1 MPVDNRMLSYATS
14 ILYYKKNRSELTIMN
29 SDEINTLTY
38 IRRLPHIQTAN
49 KPIFITWRLA
59 FSLPASVLKKI
70 SQMKAE
76 FEQSIT
82 DLSADYQEMQRYQ
95 YQIKQF
101 KWYDAQLND
110 IALPDILKRKE
121 AAESVREALEYY
133 HNNRYEL
140 IAYCIMPNHVH
151 VVVQLLMDEKGVLFP
166 LSKIT
171 QNWKRYSA
179 RQINQLLQRSGSFWQ
194 AESYDHVIRNDK
206 EFNQF
211 ILYTLENPV
220 KAKLVDKWN
229 DWQYSWLSPK
239 IEM

>member
-1 MPVDNRMLSYATS
+1 
-14 ILYYKKNRSELTIMN
+14 
-29 SDEINTLTY
+29 
-38 IRRLPHIQTAN
+38 
-49 KPIFITWRLA
+49 
-59 FSLPASVLKKI
+59 
-70 SQMKAE
+70 MKAE